1 MSSPR
6 HIERQSDPKPGVPG
20 QIRRTF
26 GQNRRMTDIVAN
38 PT

>member
-20 QIRRTF
+20 QIRRAF

-38 PT
+38 LT